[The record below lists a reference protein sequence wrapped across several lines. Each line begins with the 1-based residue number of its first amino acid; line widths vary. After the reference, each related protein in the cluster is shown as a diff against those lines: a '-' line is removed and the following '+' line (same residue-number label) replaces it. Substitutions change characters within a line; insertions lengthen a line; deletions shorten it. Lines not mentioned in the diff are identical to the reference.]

1 MCLGSHLHTSDGT
14 PKGLCKAKKLYYVS
28 TAGGTFVP
36 EEFGFGYVKSLAQ
49 SFYGIPEVKMIQATG
64 LDIYGADEEQIIRKV
79 MADIDGI

>member
-1 MCLGSHLHTSDGT
+1 MCWN
-14 PKGLCKAKKLYYVS
+14 CN
-28 TAGGTFVP
+28 
-36 EEFGFGYVKSLAQ
+36 GYVKSLAQ